1 MKRILI
7 IHYHLNPGGV
17 TRIVESQVRALRKAD
32 PLLEILVLTAFCE
45 NPVIIE
51 NAGARIIYENRLNYL
66 HENKNFNKEY
76 QALRKFF
83 SDILREGDLLH
94 IHNLNLGKN
103 PVLTLVISELIMKGY
118 PVVNH
123 AHDFA
128 EDRPANY
135 EFLKRIIQKI
145 TGKPVSEVL
154 YPDRKNLVY
163 IVLNSADRKKLIDF
177 GVNEEQTF
185 VVPNP
190 VVFSSKHDNDN
201 RSVIRSAIVKKLQ
214 LDGSKKLVTYPVRV
228 IRRKNIGEYILLV
241 FLFKDVAN
249 WVVTQPPRNPVE
261 VRPYLEWKKFCDKKK
276 IPVFFEAGNLVDFES
291 LMLSSDFCFTTS
303 TKEGFGMVYMEPWL
317 FDVTVIGRDLTNITP
332 DLKEAGI
339 VFPLLYPSININW
352 NNSVV
357 DFASLST
364 INQMQYISNLV
375 ETPGKAGELFS
386 QNEFLRKLLN
396 SVDQTLIEKNKAI
409 ILQEFSLENYAKR
422 LERIYQK
429 IAR

>member
-32 PLLEILVLTAFCE
+32 PLLEILGLTAFCE

-154 YPDRKNLVY
+154 YPDRKNL
-163 IVLNSADRKKLIDF
+163 
-177 GVNEEQTF
+177 
-185 VVPNP
+185 
-190 VVFSSKHDNDN
+190 
-201 RSVIRSAIVKKLQ
+201 
-214 LDGSKKLVTYPVRV
+214 
-228 IRRKNIGEYILLV
+228 
-241 FLFKDVAN
+241 
-249 WVVTQPPRNPVE
+249 
-261 VRPYLEWKKFCDKKK
+261 
-276 IPVFFEAGNLVDFES
+276 FFEIN
-291 LMLSSDFCFTTS
+291 
-303 TKEGFGMVYMEPWL
+303 
-317 FDVTVIGRDLTNITP
+317 
-332 DLKEAGI
+332 
-339 VFPLLYPSININW
+339 VF
-352 NNSVV
+352 
-357 DFASLST
+357 
-364 INQMQYISNLV
+364 
-375 ETPGKAGELFS
+375 
-386 QNEFLRKLLN
+386 
-396 SVDQTLIEKNKAI
+396 
-409 ILQEFSLENYAKR
+409 
-422 LERIYQK
+422 
-429 IAR
+429 